1 MMHFYIACIHIYIC
15 IYQYV
20 ILFITFKKLFENVIN
35 VNMLYFTLVRKHVLN
50 KPLIY

>member
-1 MMHFYIACIHIYIC
+1 MYLPIC
-15 IYQYV
+15 N
-20 ILFITFKKLFENVIN
+20 TFKKCFENVIN